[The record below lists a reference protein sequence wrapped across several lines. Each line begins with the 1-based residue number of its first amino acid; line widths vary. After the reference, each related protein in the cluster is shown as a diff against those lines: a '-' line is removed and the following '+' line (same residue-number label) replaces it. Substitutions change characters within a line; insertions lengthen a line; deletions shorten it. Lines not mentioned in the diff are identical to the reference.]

1 MIAWAGA
8 IVKPW
13 LPTPTHFIKGLAL
26 RYCSLLFSPAAQ
38 PPFGHDQAEHVCSPQ
53 RADDDVDQES
63 DEAQVILLAPLAWRD
78 VANVLEWLDLRADV
92 VLQYVTRDVHQGI
105 VVVHVL
111 SHAGQAGIV
120 VMQQSGLLLGVV
132 C

>member
-13 LPTPTHFIKGLAL
+13 LPTPAHLIKGLAL
-26 RYCSLLFSPAAQ
+26 RYCSLRFSPAAQ
-38 PPFGHDQAEHVCSPQ
+38 SLSGHDQAEHICSPQ
-53 RADDDVDQES
+53 AADEVDQES
-63 DEAQVILLAPLAWRD
+63 DEALVSLLAPLAWRD
-78 VANVLEWLDLRADV
+78 VANVLERLDLRADV
-92 VLQYVTRDVHQGI
+92 VLQYVAGDMHQG
-105 VVVHVL
+105 VVVISVL

-120 VMQQSGLLLGVV
+120 VMQQSGLLLGIV

>member
-1 MIAWAGA
+1 MIAWAGEV
-8 IVKPW
+8 VKPW

-26 RYCSLLFSPAAQ
+26 RYCSLRFSPAAQ

-53 RADDDVDQES
+53 RADDVDQES
-63 DEAQVILLAPLAWRD
+63 DEASVISLAPLPRRY
-78 VANVLEWLDLRADV
+78 VANVLERLDLRADV
-92 VLQYVTRDVHQGI
+92 VLQYVARDVHQGI
-105 VVVHVL
+105 AVIHVL

-120 VMQQSGLLLGVV
+120 VMQQSGLLLGIV